1 MTRPSIFSIAN
12 PAFMVK
18 YQKKILIIVFAYD
31 ESAIKIRQDPWTSPD
46 ILPYQINMLRIL
58 F

>member
-1 MTRPSIFSIAN
+1 
-12 PAFMVK
+12 MVK